1 MIERTVKQLD
11 SNMQMLLSE
20 SLLNPAVQQLF
31 VLEKV
36 RAEQAYLASFRT
48 TEETDAQFLRKL
60 AELKTEIAYINNV
73 LALIKATKDSLDT

>member
-20 SLLNPAVQQLF
+20 AFLNPAVQQLF

-48 TEETDAQFLRKL
+48 AEETDAQFLRKL
-60 AELKTEIAYINNV
+60 AELKTEISYINNV
-73 LALIKATKDSLDT
+73 LALIKITKDSLDT